1 MMVIFIIVSAMIF
14 FFSVFTI
21 ILYGITKDRMKVE
34 ERIKGFVTDERE
46 KKTKQI
52 KKNKRL
58 KVKKN
63 TGFRTRKELAQIE
76 NELYNVGINIP
87 VQEFLIIWLCI
98 SIIIP
103 FILVI
108 VGLSKIIC
116 FVCVVVFAIVTNA
129 FCET

>member
-21 ILYGITKDRMKVE
+21 ILYGITKDRMKVV

-58 KVKKN
+58 KVKKIQ
-63 TGFRTRKELAQIE
+63 GLE
-76 NELYNVGINIP
+76 
-87 VQEFLIIWLCI
+87 QE
-98 SIIIP
+98 
-103 FILVI
+103 
-108 VGLSKIIC
+108 K
-116 FVCVVVFAIVTNA
+116 N
-129 FCET
+129 

>member
-46 KKTKQI
+46 KKTKQV

-58 KVKKN
+58 KVKKKYRVKN
-63 TGFRTRKELAQIE
+63 KKR
-76 NELYNVGINIP
+76 
-87 VQEFLIIWLCI
+87 I
-98 SIIIP
+98 SP
-103 FILVI
+103 D
-108 VGLSKIIC
+108 
-116 FVCVVVFAIVTNA
+116 
-129 FCET
+129 

>member
-52 KKNKRL
+52 KKNKR
-58 KVKKN
+58 
-63 TGFRTRKELAQIE
+63 
-76 NELYNVGINIP
+76 
-87 VQEFLIIWLCI
+87 
-98 SIIIP
+98 
-103 FILVI
+103 
-108 VGLSKIIC
+108 
-116 FVCVVVFAIVTNA
+116 
-129 FCET
+129 

>member
-21 ILYGITKDRMKVE
+21 IVYGITKDRMKVE

-46 KKTKQI
+46 KKTKQV

-63 TGFRTRKELAQIE
+63 TGLRTRKELAQIE
-76 NELYNVGINIP
+76 NELYNVGINIQ
-87 VQEFLIIWLCI
+87 VQ
-98 SIIIP
+98 
-103 FILVI
+103 
-108 VGLSKIIC
+108 
-116 FVCVVVFAIVTNA
+116 
-129 FCET
+129 